1 MHSSYVL
8 WALRQVNSKLC
19 IDARVGCHCTI
30 PKEILIFRQP
40 SYGLAANGA
49 SGLVP
54 SQPVITEQAS
64 RRLPAAELAIADND
78 IDPFGVCCDEVDFE
92 ETLQTKD
99 ISSTV

>member
-1 MHSSYVL
+1 MLPHCIVTSKPFGRPSS
-8 WALRQVNSKLC
+8 S
-19 IDARVGCHCTI
+19 
-30 PKEILIFRQP
+30 FRQP